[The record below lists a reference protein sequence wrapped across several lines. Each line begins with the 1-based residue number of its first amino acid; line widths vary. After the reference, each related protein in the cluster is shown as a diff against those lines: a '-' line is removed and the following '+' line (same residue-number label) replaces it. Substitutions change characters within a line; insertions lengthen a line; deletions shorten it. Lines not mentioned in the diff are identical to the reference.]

1 MSLIYNPQTGLDI
14 GDPDRVPLLPKN
26 LPQAS
31 AVRESA
37 ASFIL
42 SASGWRKVFAFPSRG
57 DPRAPWSSSS
67 DSEDSLTT
75 SISDADK
82 VLSALMARTFGAFVL
97 EKAGK
102 PGRKPAVLLGMD
114 SRPTGPAI
122 ADIFARCLL
131 GMGLEV
137 RYCFII
143 SAPEIMTYAGVCG
156 HLPEGEFGKVAGF
169 AYISASHNPPGH
181 NGVKLGLGTGGVLN
195 AQEIGPLIAS
205 FKASVASTDPS
216 LEALALVSAVSR
228 EAIASC
234 FRDCSIWKRR
244 ALSAYTLF
252 THRVVTDE
260 EELEDQARS
269 LDELAEACA
278 ARPLGVVAELNGSA
292 RSLSI
297 DRDFFEALGLR
308 TKFFN
313 DEPRRFARRIVPEGE
328 SLFLCMRLLDEAHA
342 ADSCFQ
348 IGYAPDCDGDRG
360 NLVIW
365 DEGKFGSRALEAQE
379 VFALSCLAVLSCLE
393 RSGKGSRIAIVVNDA
408 TSIRIEW
415 IADKFGA
422 KVFRAETGEANVV
435 ALAESLRS
443 EGWTVRILGEGS
455 NGGTIVYPAK
465 VRDPLATMT
474 AMLQLLRLPD
484 SEKAPSPYRIWLS
497 ACGRESEYRKD
508 YNLGDVIA
516 TLPQWATTSVFEP
529 RAALKVSSQDKS
541 ALKASYAEI
550 FALAWETRKA
560 ELGRRYGIVSW
571 KAFATLGTREVEVG
585 ADFAASGAGG
595 LRIVF
600 LSEDREAL
608 AHLWMRG
615 SGTEPVFRIQ
625 ADVADGTSEDEEYF
639 LSWHLAMVKEADAA
653 VMAAKQG

>member
-14 GDPDRVPLLPKN
+14 GDPDAIPLSSKN
-26 LPQAS
+26 LPKAEAVRAS
-31 AVRESA
+31 ASA
-37 ASFIL
+37 LIL
-42 SASGWRKVFAFPSRG
+42 SASGWRKVFACPTRD

-67 DSEDSLTT
+67 DPEDSLGA

-82 VLSALMARTFGAFVL
+82 VIAALMAKSFGGFIL

-102 PGRKPAVLLGMD
+102 HGHRPAVLLGMD

-143 SAPEIMTYAGVCG
+143 SAPEIMAYAGACG
-156 HLPEGEFGKVAGF
+156 HLPEGNPGKVAGF

-181 NGVKLGLGTGGVLN
+181 NGVKFGLGSGGVLSS
-195 AQEIGPLIAS
+195 QEIGPLIAS
-205 FKASVASTDPS
+205 FKAQLASADP
-216 LEALALVSAVSR
+216 SR
-228 EAIASC
+228 EAFALMSAVTREEIASC
-234 FRDCSIWKRR
+234 FRDCSVWKRK

-260 EELEDQARS
+260 VNLEDQAKS
-269 LDELAEACA
+269 LDELAAACA
-278 ARPLGVVAELNGSA
+278 ERPLGVVGELNGSA

-297 DRDFFEALGLR
+297 DEDFFEALGVR

-328 SLFLCMRLLDEAHA
+328 SLFLCMQLLDEAHA
-342 ADSCFQ
+342 ADPAFQ

-360 NLVIW
+360 NLVVW
-365 DEGKFGSRALEAQE
+365 DEGRAGSRSLEAQE
-379 VFALSCLAVLSCLE
+379 VFALSCIAELSCQARL
-393 RSGKGSRIAIVVNDA
+393 GKGSNQAIVVNDA
-408 TSIRIEW
+408 TSMRIEW
-415 IADKFGA
+415 IAEKFGA
-422 KVFRAETGEANVV
+422 RVFRAETGEANVV

-455 NGGTIVYPAK
+455 NGGTIVHPAK
-465 VRDPLATMT
+465 VRDPLATMA
-474 AMLQLLRLPD
+474 AMLRFLRLPD
-484 SEKAPSPYRIWLS
+484 SGGGPSPCRIWLS
-497 ACGRESEYRKD
+497 ACGRESEYGED
-508 YNLGDVIA
+508 YDLGDAIA

-529 RAALKVSSQDKS
+529 RAALRVESADKS
-541 ALKASYAEI
+541 ALKAAYAEI
-550 FALAWETRKA
+550 FIANWEMRKA
-560 ELGRRYGIVSW
+560 KLARLYGIVDW
-571 KAFATLGTREVEVG
+571 KAFASLGMREVDVG

-600 LSEDREAL
+600 LSEDGEAL

-625 ADVADGTSEDEEYF
+625 ADVAEGDAGDEEYF
-639 LSWHLAMVKEADAA
+639 LSWHSAMVREADAA
-653 VMAAKQG
+653 ATAAR